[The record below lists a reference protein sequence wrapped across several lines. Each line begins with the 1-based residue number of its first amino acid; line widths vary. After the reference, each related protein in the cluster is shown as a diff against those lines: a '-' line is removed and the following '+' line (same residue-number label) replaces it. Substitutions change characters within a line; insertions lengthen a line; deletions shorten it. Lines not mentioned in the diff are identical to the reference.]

1 MRILSAALFLS
12 LSSVAIAQEAVP
24 DLKGTWIGKSKA
36 VVFGHNQYH
45 PGGQKPGD
53 PPRIREVEFTI
64 RIDGQDGRVLWG
76 EAWASANPNERDT
89 LALAIAADGKTIIGA
104 GNDGAHYI
112 TLVGP
117 DRMERCYAHPG
128 TSPSGS
134 IVAACGTFERMK

>member
-1 MRILSAALFLS
+1 MRILTVALFLS
-12 LSSVAIAQEAVP
+12 LSSVAIAQEAIP
-24 DLKGTWIGKSKA
+24 DLRGTWIGKSKA

-76 EAWASANPNERDT
+76 EAWASANPEAKDT

-104 GNDGAHYI
+104 DNDGAHYMTI
-112 TLVGP
+112 VDP
-117 DRMERCYAHPG
+117 DHIERC
-128 TSPSGS
+128 
-134 IVAACGTFERMK
+134 